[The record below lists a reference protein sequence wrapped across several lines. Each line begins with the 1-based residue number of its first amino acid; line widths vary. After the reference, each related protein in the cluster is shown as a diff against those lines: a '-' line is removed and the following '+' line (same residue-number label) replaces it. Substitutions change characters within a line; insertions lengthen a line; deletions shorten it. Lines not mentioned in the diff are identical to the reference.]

1 MGTYQKPLIDNSRH
15 PKLAFYINKMVFQKT
30 WAGSNNVDVVYGPND
45 KITPAIN
52 HLGEERKVNLCVILK
67 NLKGDILDKRIFKNI
82 ELKNGHD
89 IKPLEEFRF
98 KHYEF

>member
-1 MGTYQKPLIDNSRH
+1 M
-15 PKLAFYINKMVFQKT
+15 
-30 WAGSNNVDVVYGPND
+30 
-45 KITPAIN
+45 
-52 HLGEERKVNLCVILK
+52 GEERKVNLCVILK

-98 KHYEF
+98 KKVNDGIYAIIYEISDSK

>member
-1 MGTYQKPLIDNSRH
+1 M
-15 PKLAFYINKMVFQKT
+15 AC
-30 WAGSNNVDVVYGPND
+30 SNPVC
-45 KITPAIN
+45 KI
-52 HLGEERKVNLCVILK
+52 K
-67 NLKGDILDKRIFKNI
+67 NLKGDVLDKRIFKNI